1 MSLNNG
7 NNIISESSP
16 DIMEYL
22 IQKLE
27 SRQRNLFNYANLF
40 NSINSIEDFYL
51 KRKNIFNLF
60 QNLEEELRQ
69 ASLAIKALM
78 VQNKAL
84 SEENMK
90 CLNIRKNNTKLV
102 KENNYLLK
110 ENNNLTQKL
119 KEIDILNINEKR
131 PKSPSFNK
139 DYQKYKLNE
148 KSFNNKKYKTN
159 DNFSGNKSSYNKKN
173 FNKTKNNNKLNNN
186 RNVQVNES
194 YDDDINGL
202 KNVKAIMEG
211 MKKNKMK
218 LKEVV
223 NEHFVKNYIE

>member
-1 MSLNNG
+1 MSLNYR
-7 NNIISESSP
+7 NNIISQTSP

-27 SRQRNLFNYANLF
+27 CRQRNLFNYANIF
-40 NSINSIEDFYL
+40 NSIDSIESFYL
-51 KRKNIFNLF
+51 KKKDFFNLF

-84 SEENMK
+84 SEENIQ
-90 CLNIRKNNTKLV
+90 CLNIKKNNSKLV

-119 KEIDILNINEKR
+119 KEITIPNTIEKR
-131 PKSPSFNK
+131 SNSPSYNK
-139 DYQKYKLNE
+139 GYQKYKFTN
-148 KSFNNKKYKTN
+148 KSFQNRKFKTN
-159 DNFSGNKSSYNKKN
+159 DKFSGKENSYSNKIY
-173 FNKTKNNNKLNNN
+173 NKTKNKNKINNNK
-186 RNVQVNES
+186 NVQVNES
-194 YDDDINGL
+194 YDDIKGL

-223 NEHFVKNYIE
+223 NEHFGKNTIE